1 MREKIPVFAVVRI
14 EDAFTSIENGI
25 TIKEILP
32 TLEEALREV
41 ERLNKLQ
48 ASKRCHYF
56 CQQTRYYPDGRG
68 IEPGIPPADSDDNL

>member
-1 MREKIPVFAVVRI
+1 MREKIPVFAVVRV
-14 EDAFTSIENGI
+14 EDYFNSIENGI

-32 TLEEALREV
+32 TLEEALQEV

-48 ASKRCHYF
+48 AAKRCHYF

-68 IEPGIPPADSDDNL
+68 IEPATSTADSD